1 MIFNDR
7 ALSSGRQIFN
17 LFSEPDDLERIIPN
31 TYKCASAL
39 TRLQQ
44 RTTYFNLVED
54 GSTGKPKLVWKDSK
68 LDQKDDA
75 ISQPTSTGPG
85 DSGSPIW
92 VLEGSGQEQKAVM
105 VSVEWGTANDYSM
118 LFERGEPINA
128 YTSCNIQHTKITED
142 ILPWIKRNADIF
154 NNLLLFSIST
164 EFQY

>member
-7 ALSSGRQIFN
+7 GLSSDRHIFN
-17 LFSEPDDLERIIPN
+17 LFSEPDDLDRIIPN

-54 GSTGKPKLVWKDSK
+54 ENTGKTKLVWKDSH
-68 LDQKDDA
+68 LDQKDFA

-92 VLEGSGQEQKAVM
+92 VFESSGQEQKAVI
-105 VSVEWGTANDYSM
+105 VSVEWGTANDYSL
-118 LFERGEPINA
+118 LFERGEAIDA

-142 ILPWIKRNADIF
+142 ILAWIKRKAHIP
-154 NNLLLFSIST
+154 T
-164 EFQY
+164 HA